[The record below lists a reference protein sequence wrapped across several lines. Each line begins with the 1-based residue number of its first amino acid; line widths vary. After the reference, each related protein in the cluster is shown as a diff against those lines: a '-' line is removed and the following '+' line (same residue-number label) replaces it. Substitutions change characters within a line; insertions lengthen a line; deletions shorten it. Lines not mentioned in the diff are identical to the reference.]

1 MRTNF
6 LYFAEAAGADADGE
20 AVVIP
25 AKNVLGIYPTAATT
39 CNLHFKNP
47 KVTEG
52 TDADSTNNY
61 VELTY
66 TSGSFKVVCDAIVGA
81 MNAPLTSGMAIIAD
95 GDNSVFITSE
105 ITACLVAIGDSD
117 INPDN

>member
-1 MRTNF
+1 MKNF

-25 AKNVLGIYPTAATT
+25 VENVIGIYPTAATT

-52 TDADSTNNY
+52 TDADTTNNY

-66 TSGSFKVVCDAIVGA
+66 TSGAFKVVCDAIVGA
-81 MNAPLTSGMAIIAD
+81 INATHSSGMAVIAD
-95 GDNSVFITSE
+95 GDNSVFVIPE
-105 ITACLVAIGDSD
+105 ITACLVAIGDAD